1 MADMLTPYEPART
14 LRSSLLVPIK
24 SRLAFRNGPMFNDDF
39 GFQGGRYDN
48 SFPSREVTV
57 QRVVNI
63 VNNRNPG
70 RPQGFNFHNDDQWCN
85 NGPQRFRNSPD
96 CHWENDFQDFRGF
109 HGDDGSYIE
118 PQYSHDDLRHHLSS
132 RGRPGPYF
140 RKRGGFNGNFSSRE
154 DIDAFRAS
162 SGKMMKSRPREKK
175 RAKPHPEKPPAAPES
190 QPKKTTPK
198 AASAAAP
205 ESAAGAPSCKDKKP
219 VPVQAAASSS
229 TPKETPPGM
238 APKSG
243 SPAKDSTVVPAHAT
257 GGDVKEP
264 VLEPCCTAG
273 SAAKD
278 ATVVPSLTFR
288 RTVEEPQSSEAAEEA
303 LSAPPKTEGE
313 PEPTPVHDFK
323 ARRAEAI
330 RTKALEIEK
339 VYRQDCE
346 TFCSVVKLLVD
357 KEPSLETLLQ
367 APLDKNLQEIK
378 QQCLEELRQ
387 FVKELD
393 EQCGSA

>member
-1 MADMLTPYEPART
+1 M
-14 LRSSLLVPIK
+14 
-24 SRLAFRNGPMFNDDF
+24 AFRNGPMFNDDF

-48 SFPSREVTV
+48 SFPSREVKV

-63 VNNRNPG
+63 VNNRNPY
-70 RPQGFNFHNDDQWCN
+70 RPQGFNFHDDDQWCN

-96 CHWENDFQDFRGF
+96 YYWDNDFQDFRGF

-132 RGRPGPYF
+132 RGRSAPYF

-154 DIDAFRAS
+154 DIEAFRVS
-162 SGKMMKSRPREKK
+162 SGKMMKNRPREKK
-175 RAKPHPEKPPAAPES
+175 REKQYPEKPSVPES
-190 QPKKTTPK
+190 QPKKTGPKTPS
-198 AASAAAP
+198 AAGAAAP
-205 ESAAGAPSCKDKKP
+205 EPGCKDKKC

-229 TPKETPPGM
+229 STQET
-238 APKSG
+238 APAAVPRSSP
-243 SPAKDSTVVPAHAT
+243 SPAKDSAVGPVPTTSADVREPTTEPNREPGAAAT
-257 GGDVKEP
+257 
-264 VLEPCCTAG
+264 
-273 SAAKD
+273 KD
-278 ATVVPSLTFR
+278 TTVVPSLTFR
-288 RTVEEPQSSEAAEEA
+288 RTVEEPQSSIPAEEVP
-303 LSAPPKTEGE
+303 SAPPKTEGE
-313 PEPTPVHDFK
+313 PEPTPDEDFK